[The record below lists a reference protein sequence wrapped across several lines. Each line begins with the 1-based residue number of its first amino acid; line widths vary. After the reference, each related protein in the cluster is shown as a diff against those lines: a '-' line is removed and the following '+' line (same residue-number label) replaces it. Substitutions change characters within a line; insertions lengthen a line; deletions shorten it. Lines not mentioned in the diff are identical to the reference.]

1 MFPHSQ
7 RVYETQLSLPIY
19 TRMTD
24 ADVQRVIDAVARA
37 VTAPDG

>member
-7 RVYETQLSLPIY
+7 RVYERQLSLPIY

-24 ADVQRVIDAVARA
+24 ADVERVIDAVRELLS
-37 VTAPDG
+37 VSS

>member
-19 TRMTD
+19 TRMSD
-24 ADVQRVIDAVARA
+24 ADVERVIDAVVDALKP
-37 VTAPDG
+37 APA